1 MKTRKCRKC
10 GGIYTL
16 DKFVKHKTSLF
27 GRLHKCKECKNKAC
41 RDREAYYKKYPYAN
55 HYHSGKQRCNY
66 PKHNRYKY
74 YGGKGIKRRVRMD
87 KTDIFGEFG
96 LWVWGKSIPT
106 DVDKCQIFMRQ
117 SPLGEYI
124 KMFQAENKKLEEQQ
138 LTEDAIAEIVLQTN
152 KDWDNYEGF
161 DNFELFIAKAII
173 KAIEEKQTRT
183 CDPECPFCKTEEAS
197 K

>member
-1 MKTRKCRKC
+1 
-10 GGIYTL
+10 
-16 DKFVKHKTSLF
+16 
-27 GRLHKCKECKNKAC
+27 
-41 RDREAYYKKYPYAN
+41 
-55 HYHSGKQRCNY
+55 
-66 PKHNRYKY
+66 
-74 YGGKGIKRRVRMD
+74 MD

-124 KMFQAENKKLEEQQ
+124 KMFQAENKKLKEQQ
-138 LTEDAIAEIVLQTN
+138 LKLDCENNLTEDEIVEVMTKEYSRDKHFINN
-152 KDWDNYEGF
+152 KNYSNATLNVIFSEKK
-161 DNFELFIAKAII
+161 LIAKAII
-173 KAIEEKQTRT
+173 KAREEKQTRT

>member
-1 MKTRKCRKC
+1 MDNDTVKVEIIKGVEGLSVCIDDTRIC
-10 GGIYTL
+10 GSKPWGGGTVIAKW
-16 DKFVKHKTSLF
+16 DKVP
-27 GRLHKCKECKNKAC
+27 KEYLEEVLVNVI
-41 RDREAYYKKYPYAN
+41 D
-55 HYHSGKQRCNY
+55 
-66 PKHNRYKY
+66 
-74 YGGKGIKRRVRMD
+74 
-87 KTDIFGEFG
+87 
-96 LWVWGKSIPT
+96 L
-106 DVDKCQIFMRQ
+106 
-117 SPLGEYI
+117 
-124 KMFQAENKKLEEQQ
+124 QAENKKLKEQQ